1 MRRLAV
7 VGVVVAA
14 LLAGACGGKD
24 EPLGPTATV
33 PQGTTTTNPYA
44 VPAVIDEAY
53 VNRVLA
59 GLDQAVGDVTR
70 LVVLNR
76 TLPPEAIDRLRVIY
90 VDDGLLQL
98 VVDTYEHDLLSG
110 LEGVRPNP
118 GNRRTTVTE
127 LLTVKPRCI
136 FAKVHTDVSAVAL
149 RSGAMVDQ
157 WVGLV
162 PMETPPQSASMRLAG
177 DLFTKASLATSQN
190 RRTRATTT
198 DPYTPA
204 GTSPRRRR

>member
-14 LLAGACGGKD
+14 LLTSCGGRE

-44 VPAVIDEAY
+44 IPAVIDAAY

-70 LVVLNR
+70 LIVATR
-76 TLPPEAIDRLRVIY
+76 TVPPEAIDRLKVIY
-90 VDDGLLQL
+90 LDRGLLQL
-98 VVDTYEHDLLSG
+98 VVDTYQHDLLGG
-110 LEGVRPNP
+110 LEGVRPDP

-127 LLTVKPRCI
+127 LLTVKPRCV
-136 FAKVHTDVSAVAL
+136 FARVQTDASAVAL
-149 RSGAMVDQ
+149 SPSSMREQ
-157 WVGLV
+157 WVGIIH
-162 PMETPPQSASMRLAG
+162 METAPPVSFNATRWG
-177 DLFTKASLATSQN
+177 YIYEGFDRDLPVPS
-190 RRTRATTT
+190 
-198 DPYTPA
+198 DPCDEY
-204 GTSPRRRR
+204 